1 MATKTDSK
9 IMILTGNHAASNAVK
24 LCKPDVIAAY
34 PVTPQTQ
41 LVEELNRFRAEG
53 EIDAEF
59 VDVESEN
66 SAMAVCIGASNAGAR
81 VFTATSSFGLVYMYD
96 VFTRASGHRL
106 PVVMVNANREPPIM
120 GGLAR
125 GRQDMLMMRDTGWI
139 QLECQNCQE
148 IFDTILVA
156 YRLAEDPDV
165 LLPVMV
171 SYDGWYIS
179 FLLERVEVPT
189 PEAVDK
195 FLSPVAGVERL
206 RIIPGYPGEAPN
218 REHAALKPPENFM
231 EVRLKHGLAM
241 EKAMDVIDN
250 VAVEF
255 EKAFGREFITKIEE
269 YRTEDAEAVLVAMG
283 GEAMTAKAVIDKKR
297 EEGEKI
303 GLVRLRMFR
312 PCPEKE
318 LAAALKGKKAI
329 GVLEQG
335 VAHGW
340 NRGQILMDLKAVLY
354 NAQETIPM
362 VNFFDGMNGGDITV
376 DHIEQAV
383 NITLDA
389 AAGKKVED
397 YYWLALPW
405 LNDDNYVSDGSE
417 LSTRNR
423 LIVDKK

>member
-1 MATKTDSK
+1 MTTKTK
-9 IMILTGNHAASNAVK
+9 PTVKILTGNHAASNAVK

-34 PVTPQTQ
+34 PITPQTQ
-41 LVEELNRFRAEG
+41 LVEELNRFRSEG
-53 EIDAEF
+53 EINSEF

-66 SAMAVCIGASNAGAR
+66 SAMAVCIGASAAGAR

-148 IFDTILVA
+148 IFDTVIAA

-179 FLLERVEVPT
+179 FLLERVEIPSQ
-189 PEAVDK
+189 EDVDR
-195 FLSPVAGVERL
+195 FLAPVAGLKRL
-206 RIIPGYPGEAPN
+206 SVIPGYPGEPPN
-218 REHAALKPPENFM
+218 SEHAKLTPPENFM

-241 EKAMDVIDN
+241 EAAKDKIVQVAAEFQDVFGRPLITKLEEYKTDDADVI
-250 VAVEF
+250 
-255 EKAFGREFITKIEE
+255 
-269 YRTEDAEAVLVAMG
+269 LVAMG
-283 GEAMTAKAVIDKKR
+283 GEAMTAMAVIDRKR
-297 EEGEKI
+297 EQGMKV
-303 GLVRLRMFR
+303 GLVRLKMFR

-318 LAAALKGKKAI
+318 LARVLKGRKAI

-340 NRGQILMDLKAVLY
+340 NRGFVYMDLKSVLY
-354 NAQETIPM
+354 DINEQIPM

-376 DHIEQAV
+376 DHIENAV
-383 NITLDA
+383 DITYKASL
-389 AAGKKVED
+389 GEKVDD

-405 LNDDNYVSDGSE
+405 LYDENYNM
-417 LSTRNR
+417 STRTGSGAEAGE
-423 LIVDKK
+423 

>member
-1 MATKTDSK
+1 MTTKEKKRLK
-9 IMILTGNHAASNAVK
+9 ILSGNHTASNAVK
-24 LCKPDVIAAY
+24 LCRPDVIAAY

-53 EIDAEF
+53 EIDSEF

-148 IFDTILVA
+148 IYDTIIAA

-179 FLLERVEVPT
+179 FLLERVQLESQ
-189 PEAVDK
+189 EDVDR
-195 FLSPVAGVERL
+195 FLKPVEGVERL
-206 RIIPGYPGEAPN
+206 KIIPGYMGEPPTKG
-218 REHAALKPPENFM
+218 HARLGPPTNFM
-231 EVRLKHGLAM
+231 EVRLKHGLAL
-241 EKAMDVIDN
+241 ERAKEVIDD

-255 EKAFGREFITKIEE
+255 ENIFGRKLVTKIEE
-269 YRTEDAEAVLVAMG
+269 YKNDDAEVTLVAMG
-283 GEAMTAKAVIDKKR
+283 GEAMSAMAVIDKMRDNGVKA
-297 EEGEKI
+297 
-303 GLVRLRMFR
+303 GLVRVKMFR
-312 PCPEKE
+312 PCPQKE
-318 LAAALKGKKAI
+318 LKAALAGKKAV

-340 NRGQILMDLKAVLY
+340 NRGPLFMDIKAVLY
-354 NAQETIPM
+354 DAGVNIPLH
-362 VNFFDGMNGGDITV
+362 NFFDGMNGGDITL
-376 DHIEQAV
+376 DHIETAV
-383 NITLDA
+383 DMIYRA
-389 AAGKKVED
+389 SRGEEVRED
-397 YYWLALPW
+397 YWLALPW
-405 LNDDNYVSDGSE
+405 LYDDNYDESKITPDV
-417 LSTRNR
+417 
-423 LIVDKK
+423 

>member
-1 MATKTDSK
+1 MADKKNSK
-9 IMILTGNHAASNAVK
+9 LMILTGNHAASNAVK
-24 LCKPDVIAAY
+24 LCRPDVIAAY

-53 EIDAEF
+53 EIEAEF

-96 VFTRASGHRL
+96 VFTRAAGHRL

-148 IFDTILVA
+148 IFDTVIAA

-171 SYDGWYIS
+171 SYDGWYVS
-179 FLLERVEVPT
+179 FLLERVEIPT
-189 PEAVDK
+189 QEAVDK
-195 FLSPVAGVERL
+195 FLAPVADVERL

-218 REHAALKPPENFM
+218 PQHAALKPPENFM

-241 EKAMDVIDN
+241 EKAMDVIEK
-250 VAVEF
+250 VADEF
-255 EKAFGREFITKIEE
+255 EDAFGREFITKIEE
-269 YRTEDAEAVLVAMG
+269 YKTEDADCVLVAMG
-283 GEAMTAKAVIDKKR
+283 GEAMTAKVIIDKKR
-297 EEGEKI
+297 EEGKKV
-303 GLVRLRMFR
+303 GLVRIRMFR

-335 VAHGW
+335 IAHGW
-340 NRGQILMDLKAVLY
+340 NRGQILMDLKAVMY
-354 NAQETIPM
+354 NAGENIPM

-376 DHIEQAV
+376 DHIEKAV
-383 NITLDA
+383 DITIDA
-389 AAGKKVED
+389 AEGKEVDD

-405 LNDDNYVSDGSE
+405 LSDDKYVSDGSE
-417 LSTRNR
+417 LSTRK
-423 LIVDKK
+423 LVEKK